1 MEPNEKTRRVFK
13 EHLNAL
19 ISNYIKHIINFNSG
33 IGNKKEK
40 SSSSKGEKDNSS
52 DVHRGLQSIS
62 EFSLSGSSDGTDI
75 HPDVSGET
83 LRNLKAEQLAVLL
96 EAIPYLDARSVH
108 LKVTLDKI
116 DELLNS

>member
-13 EHLNAL
+13 EHLDAL
-19 ISNYIKHIINFNSG
+19 ISKYLKHIINFNSG
-33 IGNKKEK
+33 TGKEKK
-40 SSSSKGEKDNSS
+40 SSSNKGEKDNSS
-52 DVHRGLQSIS
+52 DVHRGLQSVS
-62 EFSLSGSSDGTDI
+62 ELTLSSPSDGTDI
-75 HPDVSGET
+75 YSDIPRET

-96 EAIPYLDARSVH
+96 EAISYLDARSVH

>member
-13 EHLNAL
+13 EHLDAL
-19 ISNYIKHIINFNSG
+19 ISKYIKHIINFNSG
-33 IGNKKEK
+33 TGKEK
-40 SSSSKGEKDNSS
+40 KSSSKGEKDNSS

-62 EFSLSGSSDGTDI
+62 ELTLSSPSDGTDI
-75 HPDVSGET
+75 YSDIPKET